1 MQEKIIT
8 RYVEEMEN
16 EVEEAFAARIR
27 DYFDLEEIVQLVIE
41 EHEDEICEALKCEVA
56 ALLGICPF

>member
-1 MQEKIIT
+1 MQEKIIA
-8 RYVEEMEN
+8 RYVEAAEC
-16 EVEEAFAARIR
+16 EVVEAFAERIR

-41 EHEDEICEALKCEVA
+41 EHEDEIYEALKCEVA

>member
-1 MQEKIIT
+1 MQEKIIA
-8 RYVEEMEN
+8 RYVEEMKD
-16 EVEEAFAARIR
+16 VVQDAFAATIR